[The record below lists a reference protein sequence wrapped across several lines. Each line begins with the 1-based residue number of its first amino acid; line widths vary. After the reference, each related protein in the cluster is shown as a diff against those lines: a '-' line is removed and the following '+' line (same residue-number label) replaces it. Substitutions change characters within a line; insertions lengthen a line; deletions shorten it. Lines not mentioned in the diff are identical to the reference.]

1 MNDKFFMG
9 IDGGGTSLRIAIT
22 DSDLNAFN
30 SVTTSATNPN
40 LVGHDQA
47 KAHIQAAINQS
58 LQQAEIPALAIRSA
72 GIGIAG
78 ASAEHS
84 RDWLIAT
91 VEPVLPD
98 SLLAPASDLEIALVG
113 ALAQRHGVLMLAGTG
128 SAAFGISPAGRKLQI
143 GGWGY
148 LLGDP
153 GSSYWIGMQ
162 VLKQIIDNHD
172 RAGTGVDCSTKVTL
186 YDHVLRALEIS
197 RPRQVVE
204 WLYRGQSPPATRVAE
219 IARIV
224 LNLAEYGDWQAANIL
239 QTAAIQLARQTEL
252 LIKRLD
258 YPRADIAFAGG
269 LLDHSNVLSED
280 LARRLGLG
288 ERPVAKY
295 QPVIGAALLAKIE
308 WNRVTAA

>member
-1 MNDKFFMG
+1 MSVKFFMG

-22 DSDLNAFN
+22 DSDLNAVN
-30 SVTTSATNPN
+30 MVTTTATNPN

-58 LQQAEIPALAIRSA
+58 LQQAEIPALAIQSA

-98 SLLAPASDLEIALVG
+98 SLLVPASDLEIALAG
-113 ALAQRHGVLMLAGTG
+113 ALAQRHGVLLLAGTG
-128 SAAFGISPAGRKLQI
+128 SAAFGISPAGRRLQI

-153 GSSYWIGMQ
+153 GGSYWIGMQ
-162 VLKQIIDNHD
+162 VLTQMIEDHD
-172 RAGTGVDCSTKVTL
+172 RAGTGVDALSNVTL
-186 YDHVLRALEIS
+186 YDRVMQALKIS

-204 WLYRGQSPPATRVAE
+204 WLYRGQSPPATRVAA

-224 LNLAEYGDWQAANIL
+224 LNLAEHGDWQATNIL
-239 QTAAIQLARQTEL
+239 QAAAIQLARQTEL

-258 YPRADIAFAGG
+258 YPGADIAFAGG

-280 LARRLGLG
+280 LVRRLGLA

-295 QPVIGAALLAKIE
+295 QPVFGAALLAKIG
-308 WNRVTAA
+308 WDRVTAA